1 MTQTLS
7 QLEHSEAF
15 IERHIGS
22 SAEQRQ
28 ELLAAVGARSLS
40 ALIQQ
45 IVPADIQL
53 PGPPPVGDAATEH
66 QALAELKAIASQNQ
80 RYKSYIGMGYSAV
93 LTPPVILRNMLENP
107 GWYTA
112 YTPYQPEVSQGRLEA
127 LLNFQTVTL
136 DLTGL
141 DLASASLLDEAT
153 AAAEAMAL
161 AKRASKLKDANRF
174 FVADDVHPQTLDVV
188 RTRAETFGF
197 DVIVDKAEK
206 VLELDGVF
214 GVLLQQV
221 GTTGELHDYSALL
234 AELKSRKII
243 TSVAADIMA
252 LVLLTAPGKQGAD
265 VVFGSAQRFG
275 VPMGYGGPH
284 AAFFACRDEFKRSMP
299 GRIIGVSR
307 DAAGNTAL
315 RMAMQTI
322 GMGYS
327 AVLTPPVI
335 LRNMLENPGWY
346 TAYTPYQPEVSQGRL
361 EALLNFQ
368 TVTLDLTGLDLA
380 SASLLDEATAAAEA
394 MALAKR
400 ASKLKDANR
409 FFVADDVHPQTLDV
423 VRTRAET
430 FGFDVIV
437 DKAEKVLELDGV
449 FGVLL
454 QQVGT
459 TGELHDYSALL
470 AELKSR
476 KIITSVAADIMA
488 LVLLTAPGKQG
499 ADVVFGSA
507 QRFGVPM
514 GYGGPHA
521 AFFACRD
528 EFKRSMPGRIIGV
541 SRDAAGNTALRMA
554 MQTREQH
561 IRREKAN
568 SNICTSQV
576 LLANIAS
583 LYAVY
588 HGPQGLQRIAGR
600 IHRLTD
606 ILAAGLQK
614 AGLTLRHHTWF
625 DTLTVEVKDKAA
637 VLERALS
644 FGINLRTDIHGAVG
658 ITLDEATSREDV
670 QTLFALLAGDNHGLD
685 IDALDAAVSKNSQS
699 IPAAMLRQ
707 DPILTHPVFNRYH
720 SETEM
725 MRYMHRLERKDL
737 ALNQA
742 MIPLGSCTM
751 KLNAAAEMIPITWPE
766 FSELHPFCPP
776 EQAAGYQQMIGQLSQ
791 WLVQLTGYDAVC
803 MQPNSGAQGEYAG
816 LLAIRRYHES
826 RNEAGR
832 HVCLIPSSAHG
843 TNPASAQ
850 MAGMSVV
857 VVACDKN
864 GNIDLHDLRV
874 KAEQAGEELSCIM
887 VTYPSTHGVYE
898 ETIREVCQIV
908 HQFGGQV
915 YLDGANMNAQ
925 VGITTPG
932 YIGADVSHL
941 NLHKTFCIPHGG
953 GGPGMGPIGVKAHLA
968 PFVPGHSVVQ
978 IDGVT
983 TQQGAVSA
991 APFGSASILPIS
1003 WMYIRM
1009 MGAEGLKQASQ
1020 MAILNAN
1027 YIATRLKDAYPI
1039 LYTGRDHRVAHECIL
1054 DIRPLKE
1061 ETGISEMDIA
1071 KRLIDFGFHAPTM
1084 SFPVAC
1090 TLMVEP
1096 TESESKVE
1104 LDRFIDAMLAIR
1116 SEIDRVAKGEWP
1128 LEDNPLVNAPHVQA
1142 ELVNDWQHPYSRELA
1157 VFPVAGV
1164 RENKYWPS
1172 VKRLDDVYGDR
1183 NLFCSC
1189 VPMSDYE

>member
-1 MTQTLS
+1 MTQKLS
-7 QLEHSEAF
+7 QLEHHGAF
-15 IERHIGS
+15 IERHIGPS
-22 SAEQRQ
+22 QEQQDVMLNAIGATSLAE
-28 ELLAAVGARSLS
+28 
-40 ALIQQ
+40 LIAS

-53 PGPPPVGDAATEH
+53 PSPPAVGDALTEH
-66 QALAELKAIASQNQ
+66 LALAELKAIASQNQ
-80 RYKSYIGMGYSAV
+80 RYKSFIGMGYTPV

-127 LLNFQTVTL
+127 LLNFQQLTL

-141 DLASASLLDEAT
+141 DIASASLLDEAT
-153 AAAEAMAL
+153 AAAEAMAM
-161 AKRASKLKDANRF
+161 AKRVSKLKNANRF
-174 FVADDVHPQTLDVV
+174 FVADDIHPQTLDVV

-197 DVIVDKAEK
+197 DVLVDKAEK
-206 VLELDGVF
+206 VLELDEVF

-221 GTTGELHDYSALL
+221 GTGGEVHDYTDLITR
-234 AELKSRKII
+234 LKSRNVVV
-243 TSVAADIMA
+243 SVAADMMS
-252 LVLLTAPGKQGAD
+252 LVLLQAPGQQGAD
-265 VVFGSAQRFG
+265 IVFGSAQRFG

-284 AAFFACRDEFKRSMP
+284 AAFFAARDEHKRSMP

-307 DAAGNTAL
+307 DAAGN
-315 RMAMQTI
+315 I
-322 GMGYS
+322 
-327 AVLTPPVI
+327 
-335 LRNMLENPGWY
+335 
-346 TAYTPYQPEVSQGRL
+346 
-361 EALLNFQ
+361 
-368 TVTLDLTGLDLA
+368 
-380 SASLLDEATAAAEA
+380 
-394 MALAKR
+394 
-400 ASKLKDANR
+400 
-409 FFVADDVHPQTLDV
+409 
-423 VRTRAET
+423 
-430 FGFDVIV
+430 
-437 DKAEKVLELDGV
+437 
-449 FGVLL
+449 
-454 QQVGT
+454 
-459 TGELHDYSALL
+459 
-470 AELKSR
+470 
-476 KIITSVAADIMA
+476 
-488 LVLLTAPGKQG
+488 
-499 ADVVFGSA
+499 
-507 QRFGVPM
+507 
-514 GYGGPHA
+514 
-521 AFFACRD
+521 
-528 EFKRSMPGRIIGV
+528 
-541 SRDAAGNTALRMA
+541 ALRMA

-583 LYAVY
+583 LYAVF
-588 HGPQGLQRIAGR
+588 HGPAGLKRIATR

-606 ILAAGLQK
+606 ILAQGLQQR
-614 AGLTLRHHTWF
+614 GLKLRHDTWF
-625 DTLTVEVKDKAA
+625 DTLTVEVSDKAA
-637 VLERALS
+637 VLDRALS
-644 FGINLRTDIHGAVG
+644 FGMNLRSDILNAVG
-658 ITLDEATSREDV
+658 ITLDETTTREDV
-670 QTLFALLAGDNHGLD
+670 VALFSILLGEEHGLN
-685 IDALDAAVSKNSQS
+685 IDALDSDASA
-699 IPAAMLRQ
+699 IPSAMIRTA
-707 DPILTHPVFNRYH
+707 PILTHPVFNRYH

-725 MRYMHRLERKDL
+725 MRYMHSLERKDL

-766 FSELHPFCPP
+766 FAELHPFCPA
-776 EQAAGYQQMIGQLSQ
+776 EQAGGYLQMIGQLSR
-791 WLVQLTGYDAVC
+791 WLVQLTGYDALC

-826 RNEAGR
+826 RNEGGR
-832 HVCLIPSSAHG
+832 HICLIPGSAHG

-850 MAGMSVV
+850 MAGMTVV
-857 VVACDKN
+857 VVACDKQ

-874 KAEQAGEELSCIM
+874 KAEQAGEALSCIM

-968 PFVPGHSVVQ
+968 PFVPGHSVVE
-978 IDGVT
+978 IEGMLT
-983 TQQGAVSA
+983 GQGAVSA

-1009 MGAEGLKQASQ
+1009 MGAEGLKQASSV
-1020 MAILNAN
+1020 AILNAN
-1027 YIATRLKDAYPI
+1027 YIAHRLQSAYPI
-1039 LYTGRDHRVAHECIL
+1039 LYAGRDGRVAHECIL

-1061 ETGISEMDIA
+1061 QTGISELDIA
-1071 KRLIDFGFHAPTM
+1071 KRLIDYGFHAPTM
-1084 SFPVAC
+1084 SFPVAG

-1116 SEIDRVAKGEWP
+1116 SEIDRVADGEWP
-1128 LEDNPLVNAPHVQA
+1128 LADNPLVNAPHTQMEMVG
-1142 ELVNDWQHPYSRELA
+1142 EWSHPYSRELA
-1157 VFPVAGV
+1157 VFPAGSA
-1164 RENKYWPS
+1164 NKYWPA

-1189 VPMSDYE
+1189 VPMSEYE

>member
-22 SAEQRQ
+22 SAQQ
-28 ELLAAVGARSLS
+28 QQQLLEAVGARSLN

-53 PGPPPVGDAATEH
+53 PAPPPVGDAATEH

-80 RYKSYIGMGYSAV
+80 RYKSYIGMGYSSV

-188 RTRAETFGF
+188 RTRAATFGF
-197 DVIVDKAEK
+197 EVIVDKAEK
-206 VLELDGVF
+206 VLELQGVF

-234 AELKSRKII
+234 AELKNRKI
-243 TSVAADIMA
+243 
-252 LVLLTAPGKQGAD
+252 G
-265 VVFGSAQRFG
+265 
-275 VPMGYGGPH
+275 
-284 AAFFACRDEFKRSMP
+284 
-299 GRIIGVSR
+299 
-307 DAAGNTAL
+307 
-315 RMAMQTI
+315 
-322 GMGYS
+322 
-327 AVLTPPVI
+327 
-335 LRNMLENPGWY
+335 
-346 TAYTPYQPEVSQGRL
+346 
-361 EALLNFQ
+361 
-368 TVTLDLTGLDLA
+368 
-380 SASLLDEATAAAEA
+380 
-394 MALAKR
+394 
-400 ASKLKDANR
+400 
-409 FFVADDVHPQTLDV
+409 
-423 VRTRAET
+423 
-430 FGFDVIV
+430 
-437 DKAEKVLELDGV
+437 
-449 FGVLL
+449 
-454 QQVGT
+454 
-459 TGELHDYSALL
+459 
-470 AELKSR
+470 
-476 KIITSVAADIMA
+476 TSVAADIMA

-606 ILAAGLQK
+606 ILAAGLQQ
-614 AGLTLRHHTWF
+614 AGLQLRHKTWF

-658 ITLDEATSREDV
+658 ITLDETTSREDV

-699 IPAAMLRQ
+699 IPAGMQRQ
-707 DPILTHPVFNRYH
+707 DPILTHPVFNSYH

-816 LLAIRRYHES
+816 LLAIRHYHES
-826 RNEAGR
+826 RNESGR
-832 HVCLIPSSAHG
+832 HICLIPSSAHG

-978 IDGVT
+978 IDGVL

-1020 MAILNAN
+1020 VAILNAN
-1027 YIATRLKDAYPI
+1027 YIATRLKDAYPV

-1071 KRLIDFGFHAPTM
+1071 KRLIDYGFHAPTM
-1084 SFPVAC
+1084 SFPVAG

-1128 LEDNPLVNAPHVQA
+1128 LEDNPLVNAPHIQA
-1142 ELVNDWQHPYSRELA
+1142 ELVSDWQHAYSRELA
-1157 VFPVAGV
+1157 VFPIAGV

-1189 VPMSDYE
+1189 VPMSEYE

>member
-22 SAEQRQ
+22 SAEQQ
-28 ELLAAVGARSLS
+28 QQLLEAVGARSLS

-53 PGPPPVGDAATEH
+53 PAPPPVGDAATEH

-127 LLNFQTVTL
+127 LLNFQTLTL

-197 DVIVDKAEK
+197 EVIVDKAEK
-206 VLELDGVF
+206 VLELQGVF

-221 GTTGELHDYSALL
+221 GTTGELHNYSALL
-234 AELKSRKII
+234 AELKNRKI
-243 TSVAADIMA
+243 
-252 LVLLTAPGKQGAD
+252 G
-265 VVFGSAQRFG
+265 
-275 VPMGYGGPH
+275 
-284 AAFFACRDEFKRSMP
+284 
-299 GRIIGVSR
+299 
-307 DAAGNTAL
+307 
-315 RMAMQTI
+315 
-322 GMGYS
+322 
-327 AVLTPPVI
+327 
-335 LRNMLENPGWY
+335 
-346 TAYTPYQPEVSQGRL
+346 
-361 EALLNFQ
+361 
-368 TVTLDLTGLDLA
+368 
-380 SASLLDEATAAAEA
+380 
-394 MALAKR
+394 
-400 ASKLKDANR
+400 
-409 FFVADDVHPQTLDV
+409 
-423 VRTRAET
+423 
-430 FGFDVIV
+430 
-437 DKAEKVLELDGV
+437 
-449 FGVLL
+449 
-454 QQVGT
+454 
-459 TGELHDYSALL
+459 
-470 AELKSR
+470 
-476 KIITSVAADIMA
+476 TSVAADIMA

-606 ILAAGLQK
+606 ILAAGLQQ
-614 AGLTLRHHTWF
+614 AGLALRHKTWF

-670 QTLFALLAGDNHGLD
+670 QTLFALLAGDDHGLD

-832 HVCLIPSSAHG
+832 HICLIPSSAHG

-1020 MAILNAN
+1020 VAILNAN
-1027 YIATRLKDAYPI
+1027 YIATRLKDAYPV

-1071 KRLIDFGFHAPTM
+1071 KRLIDYGFHAPTM
-1084 SFPVAC
+1084 SFPVAG

-1116 SEIDRVAKGEWP
+1116 AEIDRVAKGEWP

-1142 ELVNDWQHPYSRELA
+1142 ELVSDWQHAYSRELA
-1157 VFPVAGV
+1157 VFPIAGV